1 MKQETRNKKQTSFST
16 SCNDGSRSIWGI
28 NMLLIL
34 NGIEKNKINY

>member
-1 MKQETRNKKQTSFST
+1 MKQETRNKLASALAATMAVGVF
-16 SCNDGSRSIWGI
+16 GEI